1 MKKELN
7 FSKNIY
13 IILLVILSLGVLI
26 QIARSQYVL
35 QFKHN
40 KDLLEQREA
49 LLANVKENPPKEI
62 SGTNYC
68 VVYKGSDDYSMR
80 LKNNASR
87 TLQYMQ
93 KHTTEINIDEQAP
106 RFSDC
111 GVLIVAY
118 NSLEQLGDINQID
131 QYVNK
136 GGHILFMS
144 SLNIDPEFQ
153 VIYRKMGIAAFGELH
168 ELQGIALMSN
178 VLIGE
183 KELRVDEEFMS
194 NSTMSVELDHKSQV
208 LATTTDGTPLLWKR
222 AYGKGTFM
230 VFNGSMFQEKI
241 NRGFFAGALSL
252 LEPQFIYPIF
262 NSKIFF
268 IDDFPA
274 PISKGVVPAIYREYK
289 RDTPSF
295 YQQIWW
301 PDMLKAAKK
310 YAVKYTAVIIQSYH
324 DEVLP
329 PFENPIDED
338 RFGLISY
345 GREVIK
351 SGGEIGIHGYNHQS
365 LVVNKAVSDSFG
377 YNAWKNADVMAES
390 IKEVLSFTSDAFPK
404 YSLLSY
410 VPPSNVLDE
419 EGRKALKK
427 GWPNLTVISSLYGED
442 ASGMAYVQEYEI
454 AKDGIIEMPRV
465 TSGYMED
472 SFEHW
477 AEANAMT
484 GLGVYSHF
492 VHPDDVLSSARSKNQ
507 TWEKLYEGFTDKLKR
522 LKKTYPWVRPMTSTE
537 AALDM
542 GVALTSQLTVT
553 ETDNRIEG
561 EISNYRSNLYYVLRS
576 DKKIGKQ
583 VNCSVQKI
591 DANTFLVEVYN
602 SKFTIELGG

>member
-1 MKKELN
+1 MKNELN
-7 FSKNIY
+7 FSRKIY
-13 IILLVILSLGVLI
+13 IILLVVLAFGVVI
-26 QIARSQYVL
+26 QIARSQYIL

-40 KDLLEQREA
+40 TNLLEQREE
-49 LLANVKENPPKEI
+49 LFANIKDHPAQELT
-62 SGTNYC
+62 GTNYC
-68 VVYKGSDDYSMR
+68 VVYESTEDYSVA
-80 LKNNASR
+80 LKKNASQ

-93 KHTTEINIDEQAP
+93 KKATEINLAEQNLNVD
-106 RFSDC
+106 SC
-111 GVLIVAY
+111 GVVIVATD
-118 NSLEQLGDINQID
+118 NLNKLGKINLID
-131 QYVNK
+131 DYVFN
-136 GGHILFMS
+136 GGYMIFMS
-144 SLNIDPEFQ
+144 SLTIDTNFQ
-153 VIYRKMGIAAFGELH
+153 VLYRKFGISSFGQPH
-168 ELQGIALMSN
+168 ETIGIQLLSN

-183 KELRVDEEFMS
+183 KKLHIDDEFMS
-194 NSTMSVELDHKSQV
+194 NSSISIELDDQSEL
-208 LATTTDGTPLLWKR
+208 LAESADGNPLLWKR
-222 AYGKGTFM
+222 GHGKGAFM
-230 VFNGSMFQEKI
+230 MFNGSMLQEKI

-252 LEPQFIYPIF
+252 LEPNFIYPVF

-274 PISKGVVPAIYREYK
+274 PISKEVIPAIYREYQ

-295 YQQIWW
+295 YQDIWW

-310 YAVKYTAVIIQSYH
+310 YAIKYTAVIIQSYH

-329 PFENPIDED
+329 PFEYPIDED
-338 RFGLISY
+338 RYGLISY

-365 LVVNKAVSDSFG
+365 LVVDEEVSKSFG
-377 YNAWKNADVMAES
+377 YNAWKNSDIMAES
-390 IKEVLSFTSDAFPK
+390 IKEVLKFSAQAFPK
-404 YSLLSY
+404 YSVMSY

-419 EGRKALKK
+419 VGREGLKK
-427 GWPNLTVISSLYGED
+427 AWPNLTVISSLYGED

-465 TSGYMED
+465 TSGYFED
-472 SFEHW
+472 TFERW

-484 GLGVYSHF
+484 GLGIFSHF
-492 VHPDDVLSSARSKNQ
+492 IHPDDVLSGARSKNQ
-507 TWEKLYEGFTDKLKR
+507 TWEKLYDGFSEKVER

-542 GVALTSQLTVT
+542 GVALTSQLKLT
-553 ETDNRIEG
+553 ESENSIKG
-561 EISNYRSNLYYVLRS
+561 EVSNYRSNLYYVLRS

-591 DANTFLVEVYN
+591 DTNTFLVEVYD